1 MTEKRNSA
9 KAGSFMTQAQ
19 AKNSWVHYADAGT
32 TLEDVQRPNYW
43 CNVAGRMLLYDRV
56 EVVFAELNAIAD
68 FVVLGIED
76 VTKCLTPNRLAQSAK
91 LKLLNACNFPE
102 PKEEKPSKGV
112 YSFGQEGVLEIRPN
126 LPKEEKPSE
135 GVYSAKYTNYVK
147 KWTVINGLNNAVV
160 EDKIST
166 KEEAELKAKELNGTI

>member
-56 EVVFAELNAIAD
+56 EVVFPELNAIAD

-76 VTKCLTPNRLAQSAK
+76 VTKCLTPNRGAQSAR

-102 PKEEKPSKGV
+102 PKEEKPS
-112 YSFGQEGVLEIRPN
+112 
-126 LPKEEKPSE
+126 E
-135 GVYSAKYTNYVK
+135 GVYSAKYTNHVK

-160 EDKIST
+160 EDNIST